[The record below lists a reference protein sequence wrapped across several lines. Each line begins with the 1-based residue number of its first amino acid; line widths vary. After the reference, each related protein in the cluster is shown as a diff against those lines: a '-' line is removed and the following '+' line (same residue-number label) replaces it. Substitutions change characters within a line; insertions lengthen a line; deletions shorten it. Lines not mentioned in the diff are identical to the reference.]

1 MELEK
6 AEIGQ
11 VKYERSKTR
20 PCTEEFAKF
29 VSSLRI
35 FSLNLSLFEFKILT
49 SNAFRTFVSVSICT
63 FSFYGKCGKKFN
75 F

>member
-6 AEIGQ
+6 AETTQ
-11 VKYERSKTR
+11 MKYKKSKTR

-35 FSLNLSLFEFKILT
+35 FSLNLSLFEFKIFT
-49 SNAFRTFVSVSICT
+49 SNAFRTFRLG
-63 FSFYGKCGKKFN
+63 FYFHFYCKIWLKIIS
-75 F
+75 